1 METIDSVC
9 ALLKFETY
17 KHKGIRTRH
26 MEELLPWFLFKTE
39 YIRKNGVKNAVEYIL
54 TKLFD
59 TEKTETYDER
69 FNTER
74 RKRKGKRAL
83 EDC

>member
-1 METIDSVC
+1 MVFVQDRI
-9 ALLKFETY
+9 Y
-17 KHKGIRTRH
+17 Q
-26 MEELLPWFLFKTE
+26 EEWSEECL
-39 YIRKNGVKNAVEYIL
+39 EYIL